1 MEQYLVKKYQN
12 CRKQVVGKLTK
23 EFSNK
28 AYEDVEDAYQEAFFV
43 YESKLA
49 KGEFVAANTC
59 GYLYIVAKNKLRR
72 IPAKNEVDILKVVNL
87 VDRQTNNLLE
97 ISTQEIRLLCLNKAL
112 TQLDERCST
121 LVKLRYEEFKKLKD
135 IWEDLGF
142 PSYDAIKQKMRACK
156 LKLKKL
162 TDACIKLHPV

>member
-87 VDRQTNNLLE
+87 VERQTNNLLE

-112 TQLDERCST
+112 TQLDERC
-121 LVKLRYEEFKKLKD
+121 
-135 IWEDLGF
+135 

-162 TDACIKLHPV
+162 TDACIKLHPA